1 MPNTLGRSHRALLRQ
16 CLLLAPVLC
25 VMACGGGGGESDPP
39 PATAHKVKGS
49 ITGLLGSG
57 FILEM
62 NHGNDLAVPANAT
75 SFEFTTLI
83 GHGEK
88 YDVKVRANPTGQT
101 CGVTNPTGTAQAD
114 VTNIVVGCGNIRT
127 QKVLAGAGPNG
138 SISPKGSVTVNY
150 QSNIEFVATPD
161 PGYVVDRWIVQGGTF
176 MTSATKQRLWNVTED
191 MGINV
196 FFRPALLTASVS
208 VLRLSVNDV
217 ATNAALTGTP
227 RTVVITNSSLTTTAT
242 NVSVSAP
249 KLPAGTTLS
258 SSTCGPTL
266 VPGATCSITVTPG
279 SVASSAPDATGT
291 PVLCTTGWAALP
303 DALTVSANEGPPV
316 SVGVIVLGYGC
327 AYQGGF
333 VFAIDDTTPPT
344 SSIGGK
350 VASYED
356 QKGNVSSGDR
366 AIWSSDGYGSTS
378 DHVDY
383 QLVGVARDSVSPCV
397 GADDGAC
404 NTATILAHYSAASY
418 RRELFA
424 AGLCERM
431 NTTTNQ
437 AGVLGWYLPAHCEA
451 NNCAAGRQSMQTN
464 LVDYKNLNLLSGLY
478 WTSTEAAGSA
488 TTQAHGAMFA
498 PGASPAAPSNKNE
511 LAQVRCV
518 RALSD

>member
-1 MPNTLGRSHRALLRQ
+1 MSTPLRRSHRALLRQ
-16 CLLLAPVLC
+16 CLLLAPALC
-25 VMACGGGGGESDPP
+25 LMACGGGKSDPP
-39 PATAHKVKGS
+39 PPTDHKVSGS
-49 ITGLLGSG
+49 VSGLTGSG
-57 FILEM
+57 LILEM
-62 NHGNDLAVPANAT
+62 NRANYTPVAPGAA
-75 SFEFTTLI
+75 SFEFATRI
-83 GHGEK
+83 GHGAS
-88 YDVKVRANPTGQT
+88 YQVGIRAQPTGQA
-101 CGVTNPTGTAQAD
+101 CSVSNIIGTAQAD
-114 VTNIVVGCGNIRT
+114 VTNIKVACQDLPTRT
-127 QKVLAGAGPNG
+127 VLAGAGPNG
-138 SISPKGSVTVNY
+138 SISPNGSVRVFY
-150 QSNIEFVATPD
+150 QGNVEFVATPA
-161 PGYVVDRWIVQGGTF
+161 PGYVVDRWIVEGGTAG
-176 MTSATKQRLWNVTED
+176 TGGTKLKVWNVTDD
-191 MGINV
+191 MGV
-196 FFRPALLTASVS
+196 LVQFRPAVLTASVP
-208 VLRLSVNDV
+208 VLALSVNDV

-242 NVSVSAP
+242 NVAVSAP
-249 KLPAGTTLS
+249 NLPPGTTVS

-266 VPGATCSITVTPG
+266 VPGASCSITVTPG
-279 SVASSAPDATGT
+279 S
-291 PVLCTTGWAALP
+291 TTTSFCLP
-303 DALTVSANEGPPV
+303 AKLTVSANEGTPL
-316 SVGVIVLGYGC
+316 SVDVVVLGYGC
-327 AYQGGF
+327 VYQGGY
-333 VFAIDDTTPPT
+333 VFAIDDTTPAT
-344 SSIGGK
+344 SSVGGK
-350 VASYED
+350 VAATRD
-356 QKGNVSSGDR
+356 QVENVTSGDR